1 MHDPMAS
8 ATAESAVRRA
18 APGRRDALLFVA
30 ARRTRPT
37 DPEPDLAVATA
48 TSPQPTD
55 TALTQLAI
63 NTVRTLAMDAVQKA
77 ESGHPGTPMA
87 LAPLAWVLW
96 TRHLRYDPKDPEW
109 IDRDRFVLSA
119 GHASMLLYSALY
131 LTGYDVSL
139 EDLKQ
144 FRQWE
149 SKTPGH
155 PEYDYTPGVE
165 TTTGPL
171 GQGLANAVGFAVA
184 EAHLAALFNRE
195 GHAVMDHHT
204 YFIASD
210 GDLMEGVSH
219 EAASFAG
226 HNRLGKLIG
235 VYDDNHITIDG
246 RTDLAYS
253 DDAGKRFEAYGW
265 HVQHVD
271 DGNDLDAIDRAIEAA
286 KAETARPSLIVLRT
300 IIGYG
305 SPNRADT
312 SKAHGEPLGKE
323 EVVLTKKNLGWP
335 RPDETFFV
343 PDEALRAWRAAGEQR
358 AESRAEWQ
366 RRYDAW
372 KRAFPDLAAEL
383 ERRMRGE
390 LPAGWDAGIPT
401 FDEKTGAV
409 ASRAASGAVLN
420 AIAAKV
426 PELIGGSADLAPSNN
441 TTLKGEGVFSAQDYA
456 GRNFHF
462 GVREHGM
469 GSIMNGMALHGGII
483 PYGGTFLIFSDY
495 MRPAIRLAAIMH
507 QHVVYV
513 YTHDSIGL
521 GEDGPTHQ
529 PIEQLAAL
537 RLIPNLTVVRPADAT
552 ETAEA
557 WRLALTHRGGPVA
570 LVLTRQKLGF
580 IDRTKYGSAEGVRR
594 GAYVLGDAEG
604 GAPQVVLMSSGS
616 EVALC
621 VAAREKLAAEGVRA
635 RVVSVPSLE
644 LFAKQDAAYV
654 REVLPAGVPRVA
666 IEAAHPMPWYRWVG
680 DTGAVLGLERFG
692 ASAPYQRIYDE
703 LGLTVDKLVA
713 AAREAVGGK

>member
-1 MHDPMAS
+1 
-8 ATAESAVRRA
+8 
-18 APGRRDALLFVA
+18 
-30 ARRTRPT
+30 
-37 DPEPDLAVATA
+37 VATA

-55 TALTQLAI
+55 TALEQLCI

-96 TRHLRYDPKDPEW
+96 TRHLRYDPKDPGW
-109 IDRDRFVLSA
+109 LDRDRFVLSA
-119 GHASMLLYSALY
+119 GHASMLLYSVLY
-131 LTGYDVSL
+131 LTGYDLGL
-139 EDLKQ
+139 EDLEQ

-149 SKTPGH
+149 SRTPGH
-155 PEYDYTPGVE
+155 PEYGYTPGVE

-184 EAHLAALFNRE
+184 EAHLAAQFNRA
-195 GHAVMDHHT
+195 GHAVLDHHT
-204 YFIASD
+204 YFVASD
-210 GDLMEGVSH
+210 GDLMEGLSH

-226 HNRLGKLIG
+226 HFKLGKLIG

-246 RTDLAYS
+246 RTDLTYS

-265 HVQHVD
+265 HVQRVD

-286 KAETARPSLIVLRT
+286 KAETERPSLIVLKT

-312 SKAHGEPLGKE
+312 AKAHGEALGVE

-335 RPDETFFV
+335 RPDESFYV
-343 PDEALRAWRAAGEQR
+343 PPEALEAWRAAGARR
-358 AESRAEWQ
+358 AESHAEW
-366 RRYDAW
+366 RRRHDAW
-372 KRAFPDLAAEL
+372 KGAFPDLAAEL
-383 ERRMRGE
+383 ERRWRGE
-390 LPAGWDAGIPT
+390 LPAGWDAAIPT

-409 ASRAASGAVLN
+409 ASRAASGSVLN

-441 TTLKGEGVFSAQDYA
+441 TTLKGMDTFAPGNHA

-462 GVREHGM
+462 GIREHGM

-507 QHVVYV
+507 RHVIYV
-513 YTHDSIGL
+513 FTHDSIGL

-537 RLIPNLTVVRPADAT
+537 RAIPNMTVIRPADAT

-557 WRLALTHRGGPVA
+557 WRTAMTHTTGPVA

-580 IDRTKYGSAEGVRR
+580 VDRSKYASASGLAR

-621 VAAREKLAAEGVRA
+621 IKARERLAAEGVAA

-644 LFAKQDAAYV
+644 LFLRQDAAYQA
-654 REVLPAGVPRVA
+654 EVLPAGVPRVA
-666 IEAAHPMPWYRWVG
+666 IEAAHPMPWYRLVG
-680 DTGAVLGLERFG
+680 ERGAVLGLERFG
-692 ASAPYQRIYDE
+692 ASAPYQRIYEE

-713 AAREAVGGK
+713 AAKQAVAG